1 MRARLTWAD
10 QGGADQSANDEGPP
24 QARSKRRGVRALEWI
39 FLLVGLIALDCYV
52 WVNTSSV
59 LYQAYEDWAFD
70 QTLRGLTPGIGG
82 FVHDE
87 AGWLFSGGREK
98 AETAE
103 APKSGPAP
111 SETLT
116 PPAGP
121 PAKRSVI
128 GRLEIPRLKLAV
140 MVREGADEGT
150 LSRAVG
156 HIPGTALPGTI
167 GNVGLAG
174 HRDTFFRALR
184 NIRADDTIEFETT
197 SGKYSYS
204 VKSTR
209 IVTPRDVSVLEA
221 SGGET
226 LTLVTC
232 YPFYYVGSAPKRF
245 IVHASLLQPGLQPAP
260 GLKEA
265 PDVGANPRHHH
276 RPPDS

>member
-1 MRARLTWAD
+1 MRARLTWH
-10 QGGADQSANDEGPP
+10 EGP
-24 QARSKRRGVRALEWI
+24 ARNRRAGRVGLRALAWT
-39 FLLVGLIALDCYV
+39 FLLVGLLAVDCFV

-59 LYQAYEDWAFD
+59 LYQAYEDWSFD
-70 QTLRGLTPGIGG
+70 ETLRGLTPSVTG
-82 FVHDE
+82 FVRDE
-87 AGWLFSGGREK
+87 EHWLLSGGRVNSES
-98 AETAE
+98 AE
-103 APKSGPAP
+103 APKP
-111 SETLT
+111 T
-116 PPAGP
+116 PPTSQPQVAAPPGP
-121 PAKRSVI
+121 QSVI

-140 MVREGADEGT
+140 MVREGADEST

-156 HIPGTALPGTI
+156 HIPGTALPGNV

-184 NIRADDTIEFETT
+184 NIQADDTIEMQTT
-197 SGKYSYS
+197 AGTYRYV

-245 IVHASLLQPGLQPAP
+245 IVHAQQ
-260 GLKEA
+260 
-265 PDVGANPRHHH
+265 VGASPQRQ
-276 RPPDS
+276 PLPSS

>member
-10 QGGADQSANDEGPP
+10 QKGADQRTSDPRNNDEEPR
-24 QARSKRRGVRALEWI
+24 QARSRRRGMRALEWV

-70 QTLRGLTPGIGG
+70 QTLRGLTPSVGG
-82 FVHDE
+82 FVNDE
-87 AGWLFSGGREK
+87 ARWLFGGAQEK

-103 APKSGPAP
+103 APKSMPPA
-111 SETLT
+111 SET
-116 PPAGP
+116 PASPTGP
-121 PAKRSVI
+121 PPKRSVI

-184 NIRADDTIEFETT
+184 NIREDDTIELQTT
-197 SGKYSYS
+197 SGTYRYL

-221 SGGET
+221 SGGQT

-245 IVHASLLQPGLQPAP
+245 IVHASLL
-260 GLKEA
+260 KEA
-265 PDVGANPRHHH
+265 PDVGANPRRHP
-276 RPPDS
+276 PPDS

>member
-1 MRARLTWAD
+1 VTARLTWKED
-10 QGGADQSANDEGPP
+10 KANDVKP
-24 QARSKRRGVRALEWI
+24 RRGRSQRRGLRALEWV
-39 FLLVGLIALDCYV
+39 FLLIGLLALDYFV

-70 QTLRGLTPGIGG
+70 QTLRGLTPGLGG
-82 FVHDE
+82 FIKDE
-87 AGWLFSGGREK
+87 AHWLGGRQK
-98 AETAE
+98 ADTAE
-103 APKSGPAP
+103 APPSAP
-111 SETLT
+111 VPNETLT
-116 PPAGP
+116 PPVV
-121 PAKRSVI
+121 PAPKSVI
-128 GRLEIPRLKLAV
+128 GRLEIPRLDLAV

-150 LSRAVG
+150 LSKAVG
-156 HIPGTALPGTI
+156 HIPGTAMPGAI

-184 NIRADDTIEFETT
+184 NIRADDTIELKTT
-197 SGKYSYS
+197 SGTYRYV

-245 IVHASLLQPGLQPAP
+245 IVHAAL
-260 GLKEA
+260 LKEA
-265 PDVGANPRHHH
+265 PGVAAATLQR
-276 RPPDS
+276 RPAPGS